1 MKKGSRIA
9 LLAVLL
15 IAWTAGALWVGRA
28 LAEEGSGA
36 NVMTTILQK
45 RVSINAQNVMR
56 SELRNAACEILEAA
70 APRPVG
76 SGKVFGFATL
86 MTVPRGVHPKN
97 ERFSLAAENVRA
109 GDMIRAVAA
118 LMGGDV
124 YVTGE
129 RELALAG
136 PDSAPENRELYH
148 LSELT
153 SLKAGDY

>member
-28 LAEEGSGA
+28 LAAEGSGA

-56 SELRNAACEILEAA
+56 GQLGRAAADVLSAA
-70 APRPVG
+70 APEPVG
-76 SGKVFGFATL
+76 GGSVFKFVVL
-86 MTVPRGVHPKN
+86 LSVPRGVHPKN
-97 ERFSLAAENVRA
+97 ERFSVAAENVRA

-118 LMGGDV
+118 LLGGDV

-129 RELALAG
+129 RELVLAG
-136 PDSAPENRELYH
+136 PDSGSENIELYH

-153 SLKAGDY
+153 PLKARDY